1 MPTKWVLQPQE
12 QPGTYRFSGQM
23 YMTTT
28 VANAIP
34 QDTILEIVADVW
46 RRVLE
51 NDGADYL
58 QVFKNCETGEKI
70 FVIDQLNQEMKQNNP
85 TEWVKENDHFTIL
98 YAHEY

>member
-12 QPGTYRFSGQM
+12 QSGTYRFSGQM
-23 YMTTT
+23 YMTATI
-28 VANAIP
+28 ANTIP
-34 QDTILEIVADVW
+34 QDTVLELVADVW

-58 QVFKNCETGEKI
+58 QVFKNSETGDKI

-85 TEWVKENDHFTIL
+85 QEWVKENDHFTIL
-98 YAHEY
+98 YAYEY